1 MADWTQGMTRT
12 YEYWRVNPE
21 TWGDVELLDSITG
34 CTITRDMDE
43 DTLGH
48 ATFEMDSWG
57 SEDGV
62 WDSERI
68 IRVYLITVSNKVR
81 ERWPLGTYLVQ
92 APSKSFD
99 GMRNSVVADGY
110 TPLKELADDYP
121 PDFYSVESG
130 NVASRAASL
139 IEAHSRVKVI
149 QPDMDGELTEEYVSD
164 DDSWLEFVNGLLA
177 KGKARIELTPRGE
190 VVFAPVQD
198 PRSLAP
204 ARKFDDGNSS
214 ILLPEAQVSSNF
226 IEVPNVV
233 RVVYSEESRFLASEV
248 VNDDPSHPNSI
259 QNVGRR
265 KVYRET
271 SPNLPDNPTQDDVDA
286 YADSMMRQHGSENY
300 EVTFSH
306 GFVPDVVLGTAVRLD
321 YKAMGVNVVAQVV
334 SQTIECT
341 PACKVSTTARYT
353 KQEVAR

>member
-12 YEYWRVNPE
+12 YEYWRVNPD

-34 CTITRDMDE
+34 CTIVRDSDE

-48 ATFEMDSWG
+48 ATFEMDPLG
-57 SEDGV
+57 REDGV
-62 WDSERI
+62 WDSETI
-68 IRVYLITVSNKVR
+68 IRVYLITLSKGVR

-92 APSKSFD
+92 APSMSFD
-99 GMRNSVVADGY
+99 GSRGSVSADGY
-110 TPLKELADDYP
+110 SPLKELADNYP
-121 PDFYSVESG
+121 PDFYSVDSG
-130 NVASRAASL
+130 NIAARAAA
-139 IEAHSRVKVI
+139 IVENYSRVRAI
-149 QPDMDGELTEEYVSD
+149 QPNLDGELSGSYVAD
-164 DDSWLEFVNGLLA
+164 DESWLEYVTGLLSKGNA
-177 KGKARIELTPRGE
+177 KMELTPRGE

-204 ARKFDDGNSS
+204 ARTFDDGNSS
-214 ILLPEAQVSSNF
+214 ILLPEAEVSSNL

-233 RVVYSEESRFLASEV
+233 RVVFSEESRCLTAEV
-248 VNDDPSHPNSI
+248 VNDDPSHPNSTV
-259 QNVGRR
+259 NVGRK

-271 SPNLPDNPTQDDVDA
+271 SPDLPDNPTQEDVDL
-286 YADSMMRQHGSENY
+286 YAEKLMRQHGAANY

-306 GFVPDVVLGTAVRLD
+306 GFVPDVTLGTAVRLN

-341 PACKVSTTARYT
+341 PACTVATTARYT
-353 KQEVAR
+353 KQEVA